1 MVLAGSGWCIAPRLE
16 GFDGAAVLAVLTGLT
31 VGQVVIALAAVA
43 TAFAAVAGQERAVV
57 AYLGLSLPAGRAGR
71 AAAAAA
77 AVAQTVG
84 FGPVVGALVRRRLL
98 GEVTLGQSFAIS
110 AWITLGFFVGL
121 GLLILVS
128 FAVLPGLPFQALAQ
142 AALVAVMVVLTA
154 LALSRR
160 PIVMRLRK
168 PNLFILGRFLFW
180 LTLDLG
186 ALTTALWVVLPPQVA
201 PPFWTLLPVFLLA
214 LGLGIASGS
223 PGGVGPFEATLLVW
237 LPQVD
242 AAGLVAGILTF
253 RVLAYAIPA
262 LCGAVWAMARP
273 GRAVAVVVVAPDAV
287 AEIARLPPEAQHGLP
302 SAEAQL
308 IRQGGLTLLAMAG
321 GQLWLSGRL
330 ALTRVMLGRVMADEC
345 GRPDRSRMLG
355 VVERLAKAEARMPC
369 LYKVDA
375 RMAAAARARGYAVL
389 PVAHEAVLDPLAFH
403 LAGPERA
410 RLRRKLAHAR
420 KAGVLVEDSATPPL
434 AEMEEVAATWQAAHG
449 CERGFSMGRWEQ
461 TYAAGQRVITA
472 RDTTGSLIAFVTF
485 HTGRSDWVLDLVRFR
500 PGAPDGTIY
509 AMIIHALEM
518 ARWHEVRILSLAA
531 VPDAAFGLTGPLAR
545 IARRATRGSVGLA
558 RFKSAFAPRW
568 RVLYVAGPSR
578 LALLIGGLEVA
589 RAILRPA
596 PLAKGRQALVVL
608 DGVGL
613 AAGEPLQAGRAA
625 RELAEPALPG
635 ALRMV
640 PSPVLSPEKP
650 ASRR

>member
-1 MVLAGSGWCIAPRLE
+1 MLAGSGWCIAPRLE
-16 GFDGAAVLAVLTGLT
+16 GFDGAAVLAVLSGLT
-31 VGQVVIALAAVA
+31 AGQVVTALAAVA

-57 AYLGLSLPAGRAGR
+57 AYLGLNLPAGRAGR

-110 AWITLGFFVGL
+110 AGITLGFFVGL

-142 AALVAVMVVLTA
+142 AALVAVMVVLAA

-180 LTLDLG
+180 LALDLG

-242 AAGLVAGILTF
+242 AAGLVAGILAF
-253 RVLAYAIPA
+253 RVLAYAMPA

-273 GRAVAVVVVAPDAV
+273 GRAVVVVVVAPDAV
-287 AEIARLPPEAQHGLP
+287 AEIARLPPEALRGLP

-330 ALTRVMLGRVMADEC
+330 AHTRVMLGRVMADEC

-420 KAGVLVEDSATPPL
+420 KAGVLVKDSATLPL
-434 AEMEEVAATWQAAHG
+434 AEMKAVAADWQAAHG
-449 CERGFSMGRWEQ
+449 RERGFSMGRWER
-461 TYAAGQRVITA
+461 TYAAGQRVTTA
-472 RDTTGSLIAFVTF
+472 RSPNGALIAFVTF
-485 HTGRSDWVLDLVRFR
+485 HAGRADWVLDLVRFR
-500 PGAPDGTIY
+500 PGAPDGTTR
-509 AMIIHALEM
+509 HAGIG
-518 ARWHEVRILSLAA
+518 R
-531 VPDAAFGLTGPLAR
+531 TGPVQVGLRTALAGAVCR
-545 IARRATRGSVGLA
+545 RPKQVGPADRRSGSGPRHSAAGAAGEGSSGAGRAGRGWLGGRRTFAGGPGGLRVGGTGAARRAAYGAITGL
-558 RFKSAFAPRW
+558 
-568 RVLYVAGPSR
+568 
-578 LALLIGGLEVA
+578 VA
-589 RAILRPA
+589 RE
-596 PLAKGRQALVVL
+596 
-608 DGVGL
+608 VGL
-613 AAGEPLQAGRAA
+613 AALT
-625 RELAEPALPG
+625 
-635 ALRMV
+635 
-640 PSPVLSPEKP
+640 LSMIC
-650 ASRR
+650 RRIVRS